1 MQLALVLPPLTQ
13 LNAPYPATAY
23 LARALRD
30 NGVACTQRDLGIE
43 WILRLYSREGLTA
56 VFDHLDTVDDLPEP
70 AWRAIARLR
79 QGKSPDEDDDEDAED
94 VGLSTDTYHKTDGP
108 AVGR

>member
-1 MQLALVLPPLTQ
+1 VVFLVW
-13 LNAPYPATAY
+13 APAATLVMATTAY
-23 LARALRD
+23 VLI
-30 NGVACTQRDLGIE
+30 GVSGA
-43 WILRLYSREGLTA
+43 
-56 VFDHLDTVDDLPEP
+56 